1 MRLIQADIKDP
12 GSGGSPIAF
21 ERSQPPQTLYFQALG
36 RCRGAIQ
43 ISAPGHSGY
52 IILWHGDLYTDRP
65 AHASFFSI
73 TQRFPNSR
81 ISWGS
86 PAPVSPVMFP
96 FSILFYLLLFIQ
108 MQRASSGRTNE
119 QILAAWVLNI
129 ESWMVF
135 RGNICAC
142 DWSGFLALAV
152 DKCADVGALV
162 PVRNPGYCP
171 TKAIGKLAGKRRKV
185 RYFLY

>member
-1 MRLIQADIKDP
+1 MFLGCDLHQPAPLPSKVAGFSKSQP
-12 GSGGSPIAF
+12 GAAHSGRHKGSRIGGSPIAF

-43 ISAPGHSGY
+43 ISAPGHSGC

-73 TQRFPNSR
+73 TQRFSNSR
-81 ISWGS
+81 FSWGS

-119 QILAAWVLNI
+119 QILAA
-129 ESWMVF
+129 
-135 RGNICAC
+135 
-142 DWSGFLALAV
+142 
-152 DKCADVGALV
+152 
-162 PVRNPGYCP
+162 
-171 TKAIGKLAGKRRKV
+171 
-185 RYFLY
+185 